1 MLTLEH
7 LMLLD
12 VKNIDVLY
20 DDFQVI
26 WDVSINVN
34 KAEMVALLGPN
45 GSGKSTVLNTIS
57 NLVEHKKGSI
67 TFDNTL
73 ISNIPTYK
81 RTELGISHVLERR
94 RVFPHLTVKQNL
106 LLGAWHPK
114 AKEELTN
121 SLNKVYK
128 IFPKLE
134 TRSDQ
139 LAKTMSGG
147 EQQMLAIAR
156 GMMGLPKL
164 LMVDEPFL
172 GLSPMV
178 MKDLIK
184 IFKNIVAEGISI
196 LFVEQNVRLA
206 LSMAN
211 RGYVLESGRLVID
224 GKSEDLIDNDRV
236 TKVFLGN

>member
-1 MLTLEH
+1 
-7 LMLLD
+7 MLLD
-12 VKNIDVLY
+12 IKNIDVLY

-26 WDVSINVN
+26 WDVSINVD

-45 GSGKSTVLNTIS
+45 GSGKSTILNTIS
-57 NLVEHKKGSI
+57 NLVEHKNGTI
-67 TFDNTL
+67 NFENNL

-114 AKEELTN
+114 AKDELSN
-121 SLNKVYK
+121 SLEKIYK

-134 TRSDQ
+134 TRSSQ

-184 IFKNIVAEGISI
+184 IFKNIVKEGISI

-206 LSMAN
+206 LSMAD
-211 RGYVLESGRLVID
+211 RGYVLESGRLVIH
-224 GKSEDLIDNDRV
+224 GNSEELIDNEKV

>member
-1 MLTLEH
+1 
-7 LMLLD
+7 MLLD
-12 VKNIDVLY
+12 IKNIDVLY

-26 WDVSINVN
+26 WDVSINVD

-45 GSGKSTVLNTIS
+45 GSGKSTILNTIS
-57 NLVEHKKGSI
+57 NLVEHKNGTI
-67 TFDNTL
+67 NFENNL

-114 AKEELTN
+114 AKDELSN
-121 SLNKVYK
+121 SLEKIYK

-134 TRSDQ
+134 TRSTQ

-156 GMMGLPKL
+156 GIMGLPKL

-184 IFKNIVAEGISI
+184 IFKNIVKEGISI

-206 LSMAN
+206 LSMAD
-211 RGYVLESGRLVID
+211 RGYVLESGRLVIH
-224 GKSEDLIDNDRV
+224 GNSEELIDNEKV

>member
-1 MLTLEH
+1 
-7 LMLLD
+7 MLLD
-12 VKNIDVLY
+12 IKNIDVLY
-20 DDFQVI
+20 EDFQVI
-26 WDVSINVN
+26 WDVSFNVD

-45 GSGKSTVLNTIS
+45 GSGKSTILNTIS
-57 NLVEHKKGSI
+57 NLVEHRNGTI
-67 TFDNTL
+67 NFENNL
-73 ISNIPTYK
+73 ISNIPTFK

-114 AKEELTN
+114 AKNELSN
-121 SLNKVYK
+121 SLDKIYK

-134 TRSDQ
+134 TRSNQ

-184 IFKNIVAEGISI
+184 IFKNIVKEGISI

-206 LSMAN
+206 LSMAD
-211 RGYVLESGRLVID
+211 RAYVLESGRLVID
-224 GKSEDLIDNDRV
+224 GKSKDLIDNEKV

>member
-1 MLTLEH
+1 
-7 LMLLD
+7 MLLD

-73 ISNIPTYK
+73 ISNIPTYR

-114 AKEELTN
+114 AKEELSN

-172 GLSPMV
+172 GLSPIV

-184 IFKNIVAEGISI
+184 IFKNIVKEGISI

-206 LSMAN
+206 LSMAD
-211 RGYVLESGRLVID
+211 RGYVLESARLVVD
-224 GKSEDLIDNDRV
+224 GKSEDLIDNEKV

>member
-1 MLTLEH
+1 
-7 LMLLD
+7 MLLD
-12 VKNIDVLY
+12 IKNIDVLY

-26 WDVSINVN
+26 WDVSINVD

-45 GSGKSTVLNTIS
+45 GSGKSTILNTIS
-57 NLVEHKKGSI
+57 NLVEHRNGTI
-67 TFDNTL
+67 NFENNL
-73 ISNIPTYK
+73 ISNIPTYR

-114 AKEELTN
+114 AKDELSN
-121 SLNKVYK
+121 SLEKIYK

-134 TRSDQ
+134 TRSNQ

-184 IFKNIVAEGISI
+184 IFKNIVNEGISI

-206 LSMAN
+206 LSMAD

-224 GKSEDLIDNDRV
+224 GKSEDLIDNEKV

>member
-1 MLTLEH
+1 
-7 LMLLD
+7 MLLD

-57 NLVEHKKGSI
+57 NLVEHKKGTI

-73 ISNIPTYK
+73 ISNIPTHR

-114 AKEELTN
+114 AKEELSN

-134 TRSDQ
+134 IRSDQ

-172 GLSPMV
+172 GLSPLV

-184 IFKNIVAEGISI
+184 IFKNIVNEGISI

-206 LSMAN
+206 LSMAD

-224 GKSEDLIDNDRV
+224 GRSEDLIDNEKV
-236 TKVFLGN
+236 TKIFLGN

>member
-1 MLTLEH
+1 
-7 LMLLD
+7 MLLD

-57 NLVEHKKGSI
+57 NLVEPKKGSI
-67 TFDNTL
+67 TFNNTL
-73 ISNIPTYK
+73 ISNIPTYR

-106 LLGAWHPK
+106 ILGAWHPI
-114 AKEELTN
+114 AKEKLSNT
-121 SLNKVYK
+121 LDKVYT
-128 IFPKLE
+128 IFPKLK

-156 GMMGLPKL
+156 GLMGLPKL

-184 IFKNIVAEGISI
+184 IFKIIVSQGTSI

-206 LSMAN
+206 LSMAD
-211 RGYVLESGRLVID
+211 RGYVLESGRLVIN
-224 GKSEDLIDNDRV
+224 GKSEDLIDNEKV

>member
-1 MLTLEH
+1 M
-7 LMLLD
+7 
-12 VKNIDVLY
+12 
-20 DDFQVI
+20 
-26 WDVSINVN
+26 
-34 KAEMVALLGPN
+34 AP
-45 GSGKSTVLNTIS
+45 
-57 NLVEHKKGSI
+57 KG
-67 TFDNTL
+67 
-73 ISNIPTYK
+73 
-81 RTELGISHVLERR
+81 
-94 RVFPHLTVKQNL
+94 
-106 LLGAWHPK
+106 
-114 AKEELTN
+114 KEELLN
-121 SLNKVYK
+121 SLSKVYQ

-156 GMMGLPKL
+156 GLMGLPKL

-172 GLSPMV
+172 GLSPKV

-184 IFKNIVAEGISI
+184 IFKIIVSQGTSI

-206 LSMAN
+206 LSMAD

-224 GKSEDLIDNDRV
+224 GKSEDLIDNEKV

>member
-1 MLTLEH
+1 
-7 LMLLD
+7 MLLD

-57 NLVEHKKGSI
+57 NLVRHKKGSI

-206 LSMAN
+206 LSMAD

-224 GKSEDLIDNDRV
+224 GKSEDLIDNEKV

>member
-1 MLTLEH
+1 
-7 LMLLD
+7 MLLD
-12 VKNIDVLY
+12 IKNIDVLY

-26 WDVSINVN
+26 WDVSINVK

-45 GSGKSTVLNTIS
+45 GSGKSTILNTIS
-57 NLVEHKKGSI
+57 NLVQHKNGSI
-67 TFDNTL
+67 HFDNNL
-73 ISNIPTYK
+73 ISKVPTHK
-81 RTELGISHVLERR
+81 RTALGISHVLERR
-94 RVFPHLTVKQNL
+94 RVFPHLTVMQNL
-106 LLGAWHPK
+106 LLGAWHPA
-114 AKEELTN
+114 AKKELNN
-121 SLNKVYK
+121 SLNKIYK

-134 TRSDQ
+134 ARSSQ
-139 LAKTMSGG
+139 LARTMSGG

-172 GLSPMV
+172 GLSPIV

-184 IFKNIVAEGISI
+184 IFKNIVNDGTSI

-206 LSMAN
+206 LSMAD

-224 GKSEDLIDNDRV
+224 GKSNDLIDNEKV
-236 TKVFLGN
+236 TKVFLGT

>member
-1 MLTLEH
+1 
-7 LMLLD
+7 MLLD

-67 TFDNTL
+67 TFDSTL
-73 ISNIPTYK
+73 ISNIPTYR

-114 AKEELTN
+114 AKEELSN

-206 LSMAN
+206 LSMAD
-211 RGYVLESGRLVID
+211 RGYVLESGRLVVD
-224 GKSEDLIDNDRV
+224 GKSEDLIEDEKV

>member
-1 MLTLEH
+1 
-7 LMLLD
+7 MLLD
-12 VKNIDVLY
+12 IKNIDVLY

-26 WDVSINVN
+26 WDVSINVD

-45 GSGKSTVLNTIS
+45 GSGKSTILNTIS
-57 NLVEHKKGSI
+57 NLVEHKNGTI
-67 TFDNTL
+67 NFENNL

-114 AKEELTN
+114 AKDELSN
-121 SLNKVYK
+121 SLEKIYK

-134 TRSDQ
+134 TRSNQ

-184 IFKNIVAEGISI
+184 IFKNIVKEGISI

-206 LSMAN
+206 LSMA
-211 RGYVLESGRLVID
+211 
-224 GKSEDLIDNDRV
+224 
-236 TKVFLGN
+236 

>member
-1 MLTLEH
+1 
-7 LMLLD
+7 MLLD
-12 VKNIDVLY
+12 IKNIDVLY

-26 WDVSINVN
+26 WDVSINVE

-45 GSGKSTVLNTIS
+45 GSGKSTILNTIS
-57 NLVEHKKGSI
+57 NLVEHKNGTIS
-67 TFDNTL
+67 FENNL

-114 AKEELTN
+114 AKDELSN
-121 SLNKVYK
+121 SLEKIYK

-134 TRSDQ
+134 TRSNQ

-184 IFKNIVAEGISI
+184 IFKNIVKEGISI

-206 LSMAN
+206 LSMAD

-224 GKSEDLIDNDRV
+224 GKSNNLIDNEKV

>member
-1 MLTLEH
+1 
-7 LMLLD
+7 
-12 VKNIDVLY
+12 
-20 DDFQVI
+20 
-26 WDVSINVN
+26 
-34 KAEMVALLGPN
+34 MVALLGPN

-57 NLVEHKKGSI
+57 NLVELKKGSI
-67 TFDNTL
+67 TFNNTL
-73 ISNIPTYK
+73 ISNIPTYR

-106 LLGAWHPK
+106 ILGAWHPR
-114 AKEELTN
+114 AKEKLSNT
-121 SLNKVYK
+121 LNKVYT

-139 LAKTMSGG
+139 LARTMSGG

-156 GMMGLPKL
+156 GLMGLPKL

-184 IFKNIVAEGISI
+184 IFKIIVSQGTSI

-206 LSMAN
+206 LSMAD

-224 GKSEDLIDNDRV
+224 GKSEDLIDNEKV

>member
-1 MLTLEH
+1 
-7 LMLLD
+7 MLLD

-206 LSMAN
+206 LSMAD

-224 GKSEDLIDNDRV
+224 GKSEDLIDNERV

>member
-1 MLTLEH
+1 
-7 LMLLD
+7 MLLD
-12 VKNIDVLY
+12 IKNIDVLY

-26 WDVSINVN
+26 WDVSINVD

-45 GSGKSTVLNTIS
+45 GSGKSTILNTIS
-57 NLVEHKKGSI
+57 NLVEHTNGTIS
-67 TFDNTL
+67 FENNL
-73 ISNIPTYK
+73 ISNIPTYR

-114 AKEELTN
+114 AKDELSN
-121 SLNKVYK
+121 SLEKIYK

-134 TRSDQ
+134 TRSNQ

-184 IFKNIVAEGISI
+184 IFKNIVKEGISI

-206 LSMAN
+206 LSMAD
-211 RGYVLESGRLVID
+211 RGYVLESGRLVIN
-224 GKSEDLIDNDRV
+224 GKSEELIDNDKV

>member
-1 MLTLEH
+1 
-7 LMLLD
+7 MLLD

-206 LSMAN
+206 LSMAD

-224 GKSEDLIDNDRV
+224 GKSKDLIDNEKV

>member
-1 MLTLEH
+1 
-7 LMLLD
+7 MLLD

-26 WDVSINVN
+26 WDVSINVK

-73 ISNIPTYK
+73 ISNIPTYR

-114 AKEELTN
+114 AKEELSN

-206 LSMAN
+206 LSMAD

-224 GKSEDLIDNDRV
+224 GKSEDLIDNEKV

>member
-1 MLTLEH
+1 
-7 LMLLD
+7 MLLD
-12 VKNIDVLY
+12 IKNIDVLY

-26 WDVSINVN
+26 WDVSINVD

-45 GSGKSTVLNTIS
+45 GSGKSTILNTIS
-57 NLVEHKKGSI
+57 NLVEHRNGTIS
-67 TFDNTL
+67 FENNL
-73 ISNIPTYK
+73 ISNIPTHR

-106 LLGAWHPK
+106 LLGAWHSK
-114 AKEELTN
+114 AKDELSN
-121 SLNKVYK
+121 SLEKIYK

-134 TRSDQ
+134 TRSNQ

-184 IFKNIVAEGISI
+184 IFKNIVKEGISI

-206 LSMAN
+206 LSMAD

-224 GKSEDLIDNDRV
+224 GKSEELIDNDKV

>member
-1 MLTLEH
+1 M
-7 LMLLD
+7 
-12 VKNIDVLY
+12 I
-20 DDFQVI
+20 
-26 WDVSINVN
+26 
-34 KAEMVALLGPN
+34 ALLGPN
-45 GSGKSTVLNTIS
+45 GSGKSTILNTIS
-57 NLVEHKKGSI
+57 NLVEHKNGTI
-67 TFDNTL
+67 NFENNL

-114 AKEELTN
+114 AKDELSN
-121 SLNKVYK
+121 SLEKIYK

-134 TRSDQ
+134 TRSNQ

-184 IFKNIVAEGISI
+184 IFKNIVKEGISI

-206 LSMAN
+206 LSMAD
-211 RGYVLESGRLVID
+211 RGYVLESGRLVIH
-224 GKSEDLIDNDRV
+224 GNSEELIDNEKV

>member
-1 MLTLEH
+1 
-7 LMLLD
+7 MLLD

-114 AKEELTN
+114 AKDELSN
-121 SLNKVYK
+121 SLEKIYK

-134 TRSDQ
+134 TRSNQ

-184 IFKNIVAEGISI
+184 IFKNIVKEGISI

-206 LSMAN
+206 LSMAD

-224 GKSEDLIDNDRV
+224 GKSNDLIDNEKV

>member
-1 MLTLEH
+1 
-7 LMLLD
+7 MLLD

-26 WDVSINVN
+26 WDVSINVK

-45 GSGKSTVLNTIS
+45 GSGKSTILNTIS
-57 NLVEHKKGSI
+57 NLVHHRKGSI
-67 TFDNTL
+67 YFNNNS
-73 ISNIPTYK
+73 ISEIPTFK
-81 RTELGISHVLERR
+81 RTQLGISHVLERR
-94 RVFPHLTVKQNL
+94 RVFPHLTVMQNL
-106 LLGAWHPK
+106 LLGAWHPQ
-114 AKEELTN
+114 AKDQLST
-121 SLNKVYK
+121 SLDKIYK

-134 TRSDQ
+134 TRSSQ
-139 LAKTMSGG
+139 LARTMSGG

-172 GLSPMV
+172 GLSPIV

-184 IFKNIVAEGISI
+184 IFKNIVNEGISI

-206 LSMAN
+206 LSMAD

-224 GKSEDLIDNDRV
+224 GKSKDLIDNEKV

>member
-1 MLTLEH
+1 MSILE
-7 LMLLD
+7 
-12 VKNIDVLY
+12 VK
-20 DDFQVI
+20 
-26 WDVSINVN
+26 NVN
-34 KAEMVALLGPN
+34 KSFGGVKANVDISMSVEKGKIVGLIGPN

-67 TFDNTL
+67 TFDSTL
-73 ISNIPTYK
+73 ISNIPTHR
-81 RTELGISHVLERR
+81 RTALGISHVLERR

-114 AKEELTN
+114 AKDELSN
-121 SLNKVYK
+121 SLEKIYK

-134 TRSDQ
+134 TRSNQ

-184 IFKNIVAEGISI
+184 IFKNIVNEGISI

-206 LSMAN
+206 LSMAD

-224 GKSEDLIDNDRV
+224 GKSSDLIDNEKV

>member
-1 MLTLEH
+1 
-7 LMLLD
+7 MLLN

-178 MKDLIK
+178 MKDLIL

>member
-1 MLTLEH
+1 
-7 LMLLD
+7 MLLD

-57 NLVEHKKGSI
+57 NLVEHRNGTI
-67 TFDNTL
+67 NFEDNL
-73 ISNIPTYK
+73 ISNIPTYR

-114 AKEELTN
+114 AKDELSN
-121 SLNKVYK
+121 SLEKIYK

-134 TRSDQ
+134 TRSNQ
-139 LAKTMSGG
+139 LSKTMSGG

-172 GLSPMV
+172 GLSPLV

-184 IFKNIVAEGISI
+184 IFKNIVNEGISI

-206 LSMAN
+206 LSMAD

-224 GKSEDLIDNDRV
+224 GKSEDLIDNEKV

>member
-1 MLTLEH
+1 
-7 LMLLD
+7 MLLD
-12 VKNIDVLY
+12 IKNIDVLY

-26 WDVSINVN
+26 WDVSINVD

-45 GSGKSTVLNTIS
+45 GSGKSTILNTIS
-57 NLVEHKKGSI
+57 NLVKHTNGTINFES
-67 TFDNTL
+67 NL
-73 ISNIPTYK
+73 ISNIPTFK

-114 AKEELTN
+114 AKDKLTS
-121 SLNKVYK
+121 SLEKIYK

-134 TRSDQ
+134 TRSEQ

-178 MKDLIK
+178 MKDLIQ
-184 IFKNIVAEGISI
+184 IFKNIVKEGISI

-206 LSMAN
+206 LSMAD
-211 RGYVLESGRLVID
+211 RGYVLESGRLIID
-224 GKSEDLIDNDRV
+224 GKSEDLIDNDKV

>member
-1 MLTLEH
+1 
-7 LMLLD
+7 MLLD

-73 ISNIPTYK
+73 ISNIPTYR

-206 LSMAN
+206 LSMAD

-224 GKSEDLIDNDRV
+224 GKSEDLIDNERV

>member
-1 MLTLEH
+1 
-7 LMLLD
+7 MLLD
-12 VKNIDVLY
+12 IKNIDVLY

-26 WDVSINVN
+26 WDVSINVD

-45 GSGKSTVLNTIS
+45 GSGKSTILNTIS
-57 NLVEHKKGSI
+57 NLVEHINGTI
-67 TFDNTL
+67 NFENNL

-114 AKEELTN
+114 AKDELSN
-121 SLNKVYK
+121 SLEKIYK

-134 TRSDQ
+134 TRSTQ

-184 IFKNIVAEGISI
+184 IFKNIVKEGISI

-206 LSMAN
+206 LSMAD
-211 RGYVLESGRLVID
+211 RGYVLESGRLVIH
-224 GKSEDLIDNDRV
+224 GNSEELIDNEKV

>member
-1 MLTLEH
+1 
-7 LMLLD
+7 MLLD
-12 VKNIDVLY
+12 IKYIDVLY

-26 WDVSINVN
+26 WDVSINVD
-34 KAEMVALLGPN
+34 KSEMVALLGPN
-45 GSGKSTVLNTIS
+45 GSGKSTILNTIS
-57 NLVEHKKGSI
+57 NLVEHKNGTI
-67 TFDNTL
+67 NFENNL

-114 AKEELTN
+114 AKDELSN
-121 SLNKVYK
+121 SLEKIYK

-134 TRSDQ
+134 TRSNQ

-184 IFKNIVAEGISI
+184 IFKNIVKEGISI

-206 LSMAN
+206 LSMAD
-211 RGYVLESGRLVID
+211 RGYVLESGRLVIH
-224 GKSEDLIDNDRV
+224 GNSEELIDNEKV